1 MKQIVLVVSCL
12 LAMSCNSKKQED
24 PKLIGK
30 WNGAVK
36 DSETG
41 GSIEKISL
49 EFTKDGKLIQ
59 QSGEGE
65 MQLITTSTYETQ
77 QDKLITVE
85 TATKE
90 KTEGNYSIKNDTLS
104 IIYEGVQNK
113 YVKLK

>member
-1 MKQIVLVVSCL
+1 MKQILFVVSCL
-12 LAMSCNSKKQED
+12 LVMSCNSQKQED
-24 PKLIGK
+24 PRLIGK

-41 GSIEKISL
+41 GSMEKISL

-59 QSGEGE
+59 QLGQGET
-65 MQLITTSTYETQ
+65 QLIITSTYETE

-85 TATKE
+85 TAKKE
-90 KTEGNYSIKNDTLS
+90 KTEGIFSIKNDTLT
-104 IIYEGVQNK
+104 IIYEGVENK